1 MAVSQT
7 LLRQLGFTLLN
18 RATSR
23 PRPMLASSLSAAG
36 RVPGRQSGYYGRDDA
51 RPATERVDPS
61 QQRWSLEAAARE

>member
-7 LLRQLGFTLLN
+7 LLRQLDFTLLN

-51 RPATERVDPS
+51 RPGNRARRSQSAT
-61 QQRWSLEAAARE
+61 LEFGGRSP